1 MSGLVTAERGLLTVA
16 GAAEQ
21 RTARG
26 TQATGCQKREH
37 PSAFLTR
44 LGKQPPMSG
53 GIDPEAEQNQPQ
65 VVSLFV
71 DQAAPGTNNYSTEHF
86 PGWQGI
92 SMEEVTS
99 IATFA
104 YN

>member
-1 MSGLVTAERGLLTVA
+1 
-16 GAAEQ
+16 
-21 RTARG
+21 
-26 TQATGCQKREH
+26 
-37 PSAFLTR
+37 
-44 LGKQPPMSG
+44 MSG

-71 DQAAPGTNNYSTEHF
+71 DQAAPGTSNYSAEHF
-86 PGWQGI
+86 PGRQGI